1 MSLSAVATV
10 GFIALFLGLGWV
22 HPRVQP
28 GIDWRETGLNVA
40 TGAAMYAV
48 RTAILLGLA
57 PAVAALGGA
66 LIPLGALTH
75 PAAQAL
81 VVFLLLDFTRYWVH
95 YADHRVP
102 WLWSFHRTH
111 HSSEHLNA
119 TSGLRMHVVDIVQL
133 TLIPTALF
141 GVLFDISGFH
151 PAVLPGV
158 LLVGAFFDAFE
169 HANLAVDTRRP
180 LFRAW
185 NLLLNNPHFHSWH
198 HTRDGAKK
206 DGNYGQTL
214 TIWDRL
220 FGTDVTEP
228 LPPALYGLEDSQAI
242 EHTALGMQL
251 LRARTR

>member
-1 MSLSAVATV
+1 MLITAAATAC
-10 GFIALFLGLGWV
+10 FIAGFLALGYLR
-22 HPRVQP
+22 PRVQP
-28 GIDWRETGLNVA
+28 PVDWGETWLNVS

-48 RTAILLGLA
+48 RTGVLLGLA
-57 PAVAALGGA
+57 PALAALGGA
-66 LIPLGALTH
+66 LVDLSAIRW
-75 PAAQAL
+75 PAVQAL
-81 VVFLLLDFTRYWVH
+81 VVFLLLDFVRYGVH

-119 TSGLRMHVVDIVQL
+119 SSGLRMHVVDIVQL
-133 TLIPTALF
+133 TLIPAVLF
-141 GVLFDISGFH
+141 GVLFDISSFH
-151 PAVLPGV
+151 EAVLPGV

-169 HANLAVDTRRP
+169 HANLAMDMRKP
-180 LFRAW
+180 HNRAW

-228 LPPALYGLEDSQAI
+228 LPPALYGLEDGQAI
-242 EHTALGMQL
+242 AQSPLGLQL
-251 LRARTR
+251 LRPRVR